1 MLSSLFRPK
10 LTSLTEQL
18 QEPVS
23 LCDVKKDIAAVT
35 FDVEQEGMGEQ
46 VRPPIVLRR
55 YWLDVVKETH
65 GPNIYKDTKCRL
77 YWCLIE
83 FTIIHTGDTVSHVA
97 IFDPSCKLAPL

>member
-46 VRPPIVLRR
+46 VRPRFRKQPIVLRR
-55 YWLDVVKETH
+55 Y
-65 GPNIYKDTKCRL
+65 
-77 YWCLIE
+77 
-83 FTIIHTGDTVSHVA
+83 
-97 IFDPSCKLAPL
+97 

>member
-46 VRPPIVLRR
+46 VRPWFTHSITPLLNGVRKGNPWTQYLQRHQTL
-55 YWLDVVKETH
+55 YVV
-65 GPNIYKDTKCRL
+65 
-77 YWCLIE
+77 
-83 FTIIHTGDTVSHVA
+83 FTGV
-97 IFDPSCKLAPL
+97 

>member
-1 MLSSLFRPK
+1 MLWSLFRPK

-55 YWLDVVKETH
+55 Y
-65 GPNIYKDTKCRL
+65 
-77 YWCLIE
+77 
-83 FTIIHTGDTVSHVA
+83 
-97 IFDPSCKLAPL
+97 

>member
-46 VRPPIVLRR
+46 VRPRYRKSHISLTPILNGVRKGNP
-55 YWLDVVKETH
+55 W
-65 GPNIYKDTKCRL
+65 TK
-77 YWCLIE
+77 YI
-83 FTIIHTGDTVSHVA
+83 
-97 IFDPSCKLAPL
+97 

>member
-46 VRPPIVLRR
+46 VRQPIVLRH
-55 YWLDVVKETH
+55 Y
-65 GPNIYKDTKCRL
+65 
-77 YWCLIE
+77 
-83 FTIIHTGDTVSHVA
+83 
-97 IFDPSCKLAPL
+97 

>member
-46 VRPPIVLRR
+46 VRPTIV
-55 YWLDVVKETH
+55 YAV
-65 GPNIYKDTKCRL
+65 
-77 YWCLIE
+77 IE
-83 FTIIHTGDTVSHVA
+83 WIS
-97 IFDPSCKLAPL
+97 